1 MTNKHIGSSFDDFL
15 KEEGIHDE
23 AHTRAVK
30 RVLAWQIEKAM
41 TEQGLSKS
49 EMAKRMKTSRAQL
62 DRLLDP
68 ENDKVLLETV
78 QRAAVAVGRNLRLE
92 LI

>member
-23 AHTRAVK
+23 AHTHAVK
-30 RVLAWQIEKAM
+30 GVLAWQIEKAM
-41 TEQGLSKS
+41 MEQGLTKS
-49 EMAKRMKTSRAQL
+49 AMAKRMNTSRAQL

-68 ENDKVLLETV
+68 NNDKVLLETV
-78 QRAAVAVGRNLRLE
+78 RRAAAAVGRNLRLE
-92 LI
+92 LS